1 MLHHSGRG
9 VCMLLCLL
17 WLTTWCH
24 ALSSGTVTHG
34 LWRPD
39 LQLPL
44 LFVSGCLAYFHK
56 DKHGHLFCFAF
67 PWKWN
72 KQVAGRGTVGAGFFV
87 WCGEYITGERNFW
100 TVIKKQWFLVNYK
113 KQKHVNTLKNK
124 PRISC
129 LLNCKEWLIKLKLN
143 KLKTLWKLLVKNT
156 IC

>member
-17 WLTTWCH
+17 WLTTSCH

-56 DKHGHLFCFAF
+56 DKHTAICFVLHF
-67 PWKWN
+67 HENGINKW
-72 KQVAGRGTVGAGFFV
+72 QGGGQLGAGFFLWGGGGYV
-87 WCGEYITGERNFW
+87 
-100 TVIKKQWFLVNYK
+100 TVDN
-113 KQKHVNTLKNK
+113 
-124 PRISC
+124 
-129 LLNCKEWLIKLKLN
+129 LLNTILN
-143 KLKTLWKLLVKNT
+143 TSDKQ
-156 IC
+156 